1 MGSTIL
7 YFPASVLPLD
17 MNFGGCWMVI
27 VLEKAIS
34 WAPASG
40 AAQLPQKRV
49 SAGFSN

>member
-17 MNFGGCWMVI
+17 MDFGGCWMVI

-34 WAPASG
+34 WSLASG

-49 SAGFSN
+49 SAGFSE